1 MQQFWNMFVIQMKA
15 IEFTDIIDIALVA
28 LLLYLLLN
36 FIRDR
41 RAGKLAIGV
50 ALLVVVQIISTIL
63 NLHAMQFILQN
74 IFQVG
79 LIALVVV
86 FQPELRSVLEKI
98 GTEPIKGIKNIGS
111 FADSKDN
118 AVISHCIKEICDAAA
133 DLSAERTGALI
144 IIERNTKLGDVIK
157 SGTVINADMSSF
169 LLRNIFFNKAPLHDG
184 AVIIRNWRLYAA
196 GCFLPLSTNESI
208 IKDLGTRHRAGI
220 GMSEVSDA
228 IVIIISEETGL
239 ISIANKGEL
248 RRGYTYNTLKLA
260 LEEIFSESSSV
271 KRITRSSHGKND
283 DIDTSEKE

>member
-1 MQQFWNMFVIQMKA
+1 MQQFWNMFIIQMKA

-36 FIRDR
+36 FIRER

-50 ALLVVVQIISTIL
+50 ALLIVVQIISTVL
-63 NLHAMQFILQN
+63 DLHAMKFILQN

-98 GTEPIKGIKNIGS
+98 GTEPIKGIKNIGN

-118 AVISHCIKEICDAAA
+118 AVVSHYIKEICDAAA

-144 IIERNTKLGDVIK
+144 IIERNIKLGDVIK
-157 SGTVINADMSSF
+157 SGTIINADISSF

-184 AVIIRNWRLYAA
+184 ALIIRNWRLHAA

-239 ISIANKGEL
+239 ISIASKGEL

-260 LEEIFSESSSV
+260 LEEIFFETSPV
-271 KRITRSSHGKND
+271 KKIVRSSHGKND
-283 DIDTSEKE
+283 DTDTSEKE

>member
-36 FIRDR
+36 FIRER

-50 ALLVVVQIISTIL
+50 ALLVLVQIISTVL
-63 NLHAMQFILQN
+63 DLHAMKFILQN

-111 FADSKDN
+111 LTESKDN
-118 AVISHCIKEICDAAA
+118 AAISHCIKEICDAAA
-133 DLSAERTGALI
+133 DLSADRTGALI
-144 IIERNTKLGDVIK
+144 IIERNIRLGDVIK
-157 SGTVINADMSSF
+157 SGTVINADISSF

-228 IVIIISEETGL
+228 IIIIISEENGL
-239 ISIANKGEL
+239 ISIASGGEF

-260 LEEIFSESSSV
+260 LEDIFAESLQTKKST
-271 KRITRSSHGKND
+271 KSSHSKAD
-283 DIDTSEKE
+283 EPSEKE